1 MGAYVVVVFIR
12 PVRAGH
18 MFPRSDWPLHIT
30 LARFD
35 SKEPA
40 EGVAERIGRALS
52 GWLGFDVRTG
62 ADDFFGRNHS
72 VPVSLVEPHPQL
84 QLLHDRLL
92 DELGTDV
99 HLLSPHHAR
108 QNFRPHISHQ
118 AEGRLQSGEVVRVA
132 QAALVDMRPDGDS
145 KHRRVLAVWN
155 QAGSPAGR
163 VSTGT

>member
-1 MGAYVVVVFIR
+1 MGAYVVVVFIK

-18 MFPRSDWPLHIT
+18 TFQRSEWPLHIT

-35 SKEPA
+35 SKEPPD
-40 EGVAERIGRALS
+40 GVTKRIDRAFS
-52 GWLGFDVRTG
+52 GLQAFDVCTG
-62 ADDFFGRNHS
+62 ADDFFGRNRS

-92 DELGTDV
+92 DALGADV
-99 HLLSPHHAR
+99 HLLSPHHMR

-118 AEGRLQSGEVVRVA
+118 AEGRLHSGDVVHVQ
-132 QAALVDMRPDGDS
+132 QAALVDMRPDGDA

-155 QAGSPAGR
+155 GQAEPAGP
-163 VSTGT
+163 

>member
-18 MFPRSDWPLHIT
+18 MFPRSAWPLHIT

-35 SKEPA
+35 SKEPPD
-40 EGVAERIGRALS
+40 GVGGRIGGAFAGLPE
-52 GWLGFDVRTG
+52 FEVHTG

-92 DELGTDV
+92 DALGTDV

-108 QNFRPHISHQ
+108 QNFRPHISQ
-118 AEGRLQSGEVVRVA
+118 QPEGRLQPGEVVRVE
-132 QAALVDMRPDGDS
+132 QAALVDMRPDGDA
-145 KHRRVLAVWN
+145 KHRRVIEVWELAGGG
-155 QAGSPAGR
+155 A
-163 VSTGT
+163 